1 MRTGQRIKE
10 AIGTTLRMTWK
21 AAQTGMDLRNL
32 TVTFSGEGA
41 CMSKTNPTFGSVD
54 VLVNLPDFRDDKAY
68 SDDHADRIV
77 AMALHEIGHGFFTD
91 SNAWNDVVMANGSDP
106 LLHRCIN
113 AFEDVRMEHA
123 LIASGYAAGSERL
136 LTVLLQHMVK
146 GCDVSTFKRIENV
159 PFALCVD
166 GRQYG
171 VSVSHLQTKYAA
183 IVSEAVNRCAS
194 LRTTADA
201 ALAGLWLWKEL
212 KQQGIKVGD
221 KVRCKITGKIGT
233 VKSIRK
239 DIAEVV

>member
-1 MRTGQRIKE
+1 MRTGSAIKG
-10 AIGTTLRMTWK
+10 AVQTVLLKTWK

-32 TVTFSGEGA
+32 VVTFSGEGA
-41 CMSKTNPTFGSVD
+41 FMSKTNPTFGQVD
-54 VLVNLPDFRDDKAY
+54 VLVNLPDFRDDKAF

-91 SNAWNDVVMANGSDP
+91 SDAWNAVVEANGGDR

-136 LTVLLQHMVK
+136 LTVLLKHMTK
-146 GCDVSTFKRIENV
+146 DCDESTFKRIENV

-183 IVSEAVNRCAS
+183 IVSEAVNRCVD
-194 LRTTADA
+194 LRSTADS